1 MTTDT
6 ANIPVTGMTCA
17 ACSARVQRTLERT
30 SGVHGAQVNL
40 MTGTATVDY
49 DPRAVSPDLLVHA
62 IRETGYGAELP
73 PLTQSAEEQVTA
85 QDESRA
91 AEIADLR
98 RKFAV
103 SLVAALLAMPFS
115 MVLAER
121 MPGTA
126 ADPLMRVMMPLT
138 TAIRRAA
145 PWVDRVSPTA
155 WRYLLLGLTLP
166 VVMWAGRHFYTR
178 AWAAFRHGSADMNTL
193 IAVGTGAAFAFS
205 LVATLAGSWLMARGI
220 EPQVYYETVI
230 WIIALILLGSLLEA
244 RAKGRASTAIRKLMG
259 LRPATA
265 RVIRGNTEEEIPLD
279 RLRTGDEVAVRPG
292 EKIAADGVVLAGTSY
307 VDESMLTGEPVPV
320 PKSEGDTV
328 IGATINRNGAFRFR
342 VSHVGGDSVLS
353 RIIRLVQQAQ
363 GSKAPIQRLA
373 DRIAAVFVPVVI
385 LVSIV
390 TFVIWSL
397 AGPAPRYLHALVAA
411 ITVLI
416 IACPCAMGL
425 AVPTAVMA
433 STGRGA
439 ELGVLIKGG
448 EALERTGE
456 LDVVVLDKT
465 GTLTEGR
472 PAVRSVRPAAAGM
485 DDQRLLQLAASVE
498 RQSEHPLGEAMVLEA
513 EHRNIALQQ
522 VTDFET
528 ITGKGVL
535 GLVGGIRVAAG
546 NAALMRELGVDPSP
560 LRNDAEQLS
569 GEGQTAVYV
578 SLDGQVAGLI
588 AVADPIKR
596 GSREAVKRLKAL
608 GLDVIM
614 LTGDDARTA
623 STVARAVGVE
633 RVIADVEPEQKLEE
647 IRRLQSE
654 GKVVAMVGDGL
665 NDGPAL
671 AQADVGIAMG
681 TGTDVAMEAGAI
693 TLIRSD
699 LFGVVDA
706 VGLSRRTLQIIRQN
720 LFWAFVYNIIGIPI
734 AAGIL
739 YPGFGLLLSPAL
751 AAAAMA
757 ASSVSVVTNSLRLRS
772 YNPGNP
778 TWQRSSKCPARAA
791 QDVAMGPRLSRWIRR

>member
-1 MTTDT
+1 MSTDSAT
-6 ANIPVTGMTCA
+6 IPVTGMTCA

-30 SGVHGAQVNL
+30 SGVHGAHVNL

-73 PLTQSAEEQVTA
+73 SLTQSAEESVNT

-103 SLVAALLAMPFS
+103 SLVAALLAMLFS

-121 MPGTA
+121 MPGSMG
-126 ADPLMRVMMPLT
+126 DPLMRLMMPLT
-138 TAIRRAA
+138 AALRRAA
-145 PWVDRVSPTA
+145 PWVDRVSSA
-155 WRYLLLGLTLP
+155 GWRYLLLGLTLP

-178 AWAAFRHGSADMNTL
+178 AWAAFRHGTADMNTL
-193 IAVGTGAAFAFS
+193 IAVGTGAAFVFS
-205 LVATLAGSWLMARGI
+205 LVATLASDWLLAHGI

-230 WIIALILLGSLLEA
+230 WIIALILLGNLLEA
-244 RAKGRASTAIRKLMG
+244 RAKGRASTAIRRLMG

-265 RVIRGNTEEEIPLD
+265 RVVRGNTEEEIPLD
-279 RLRTGDEVAVRPG
+279 QLRMGDVVAVRPG
-292 EKIAADGVVLAGTSY
+292 EKIAADGVVVAGTSY

-320 PKSEGDTV
+320 PKHPEDTV

-342 VSHVGGDSVLS
+342 VTHVGRDTVLS

-373 DRIAAVFVPVVI
+373 DRVAAVFVPVVI
-385 LVSIV
+385 LLAVV
-390 TFVIWSL
+390 TFAVWSL

-425 AVPTAVMA
+425 AVPTAVMTA
-433 STGRGA
+433 TGRGA

-448 EALERTGE
+448 EALERAGDI
-456 LDVVVLDKT
+456 DVVVLDKT

-472 PAVRSVRPAAAGM
+472 PMVRSVRPVEGVM
-485 DDQRLLQLAASVE
+485 DEQRLLQLAASVE
-498 RQSEHPLGEAMVLEA
+498 QQSEHPLGEAMVLEA
-513 EHRNIALQQ
+513 ERRSIPLEP

-528 ITGKGVL
+528 STGRGVL
-535 GLVGGIRVAAG
+535 AMVGGIRVAAG

-560 LRNDAEQLS
+560 LRTDAEQLS
-569 GEGQTAVYV
+569 REGQTAVYV
-578 SLDGQVAGLI
+578 SVDGQVGGLI
-588 AVADPIKR
+588 AVADPIKPT
-596 GSREAVKRLKAL
+596 SREAVSRLKGL
-608 GLDVIM
+608 GLDVVM
-614 LTGDDARTA
+614 LTGDDSRTA
-623 STVARAVGVE
+623 SSVARAVGVE
-633 RVIADVEPEQKLEE
+633 RVIAEVTPERKLEE

-654 GKVVAMVGDGL
+654 GRVVAMVGDGL

-681 TGTDVAMEAGAI
+681 SGTDVAMEAGAI
-693 TLIRSD
+693 TLMRPD
-699 LFGVVDA
+699 LLGVVDA

-739 YPGFGLLLSPAL
+739 YPGL
-751 AAAAMA
+751 A
-757 ASSVSVVTNSLRLRS
+757 
-772 YNPGNP
+772 
-778 TWQRSSKCPARAA
+778 CC
-791 QDVAMGPRLSRWIRR
+791 

>member
-1 MTTDT
+1 VDGKDLLSVHRLPFTVACRMTTDT
-6 ANIPVTGMTCA
+6 ATIPVTGMTCA

-30 SGVHGAQVNL
+30 SGVHGAHVNL

-73 PLTQSAEEQVTA
+73 SLTQSAEESVNT

-103 SLVAALLAMPFS
+103 SLVAALLAMLFS
-115 MVLAER
+115 MLLAER
-121 MPGTA
+121 MPGSMG
-126 ADPLMRVMMPLT
+126 DPLMRVMMPLT
-138 TAIRRAA
+138 AALRRAA
-145 PWVDRVSPTA
+145 PWVDRVSSA
-155 WRYLLLGLTLP
+155 GWRYLLLGLTLP

-178 AWAAFRHGSADMNTL
+178 AWAAFRHGTADMNTL
-193 IAVGTGAAFAFS
+193 IAVGTGAAFVFS
-205 LVATLAGSWLMARGI
+205 LVATLAGDWLLAHGV

-230 WIIALILLGSLLEA
+230 WIIALILLGNLLEA
-244 RAKGRASTAIRKLMG
+244 RAKGRASAAIRRLMG
-259 LRPATA
+259 LSPATA
-265 RVIRGNTEEEIPLD
+265 RVIRGNTEEEIPLG
-279 RLRTGDEVAVRPG
+279 RLRPGDEVAVRPG
-292 EKIAADGVVLAGTSY
+292 EQIAADGVVVAGTSY

-320 PKSEGDTV
+320 PKHPGDTV
-328 IGATINRNGAFRFR
+328 IGATINRNGAIRFR
-342 VSHVGGDSVLS
+342 VSHVGRDTVLS

-373 DRIAAVFVPVVI
+373 DRIAAVFVPMVI
-385 LVSIV
+385 FLAIV
-390 TFVIWSL
+390 TFVVWSL

-425 AVPTAVMA
+425 AVPTAVMTA
-433 STGRGA
+433 TGRGA

-448 EALERTGE
+448 EALERAGGI
-456 LDVVVLDKT
+456 DVVVLDKT

-472 PAVRSVRPAAAGM
+472 PAVRSVRPVEAVV
-485 DDQRLLQLAASVE
+485 DEQRLLQLAASVE
-498 RQSEHPLGEAMVLEA
+498 QQSEHPLGEAMVQEA
-513 EHRNIALQQ
+513 ERRSILLEP
-522 VTDFET
+522 VTYFET
-528 ITGKGVL
+528 STGRGVL
-535 GLVGGIRVAAG
+535 ALVGGIRVAAG

-560 LRNDAEQLS
+560 LRTDAEQLS
-569 GEGQTAVYV
+569 REGQTTVYV
-578 SLDGQVAGLI
+578 SVDGQVGGLI
-588 AVADPIKR
+588 AVADPIKPT
-596 GSREAVKRLKAL
+596 SREAVRRLKGL
-608 GLDVIM
+608 GLDVVM
-614 LTGDDARTA
+614 LTGDDSRTA
-623 STVARAVGVE
+623 GSVARAIGVE
-633 RVIADVEPEQKLEE
+633 RVIAEVAPERKLEE

-654 GKVVAMVGDGL
+654 GRVVAMVGDGL

-681 TGTDVAMEAGAI
+681 SGTDVAMEAGAI
-693 TLIRSD
+693 TLMRPD
-699 LFGVVDA
+699 LLGVVDA

-739 YPGFGLLLSPAL
+739 YPAFGLLLSPAL

-757 ASSVSVVTNSLRLRS
+757 ASSVSVVTNSLR
-772 YNPGNP
+772 
-778 TWQRSSKCPARAA
+778 
-791 QDVAMGPRLSRWIRR
+791 IRRYNAVQPRSAHAG